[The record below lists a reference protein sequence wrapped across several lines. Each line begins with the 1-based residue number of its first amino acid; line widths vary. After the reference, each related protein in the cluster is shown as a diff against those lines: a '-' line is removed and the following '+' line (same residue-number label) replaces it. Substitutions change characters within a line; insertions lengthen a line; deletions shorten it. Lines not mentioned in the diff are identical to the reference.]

1 MDWNQAAPV
10 VLAAFLASLV
20 EFVEALTIVL
30 AAGLTRGWRS
40 ALAGAF
46 SGAVVL
52 AAIVVVLGPNLR
64 RVPLSILQLALGLL
78 LLAFGLRWLRK
89 AVLRAAGVKALHDE
103 EKIFAREKT
112 ELGGA
117 DHRLLWSARL
127 RGRGERAID
136 ALGFV
141 TSFKGVFVEGVEVV
155 FIVIATGAA
164 GGLLLPA
171 SAGALFAAI
180 VVVVLGFA
188 LHRPLA
194 RIPENALKFAVGVL
208 LSSFGVFW
216 IGEGAGFPWPG
227 GDWAIPLLLAVVL
240 VAALCAV
247 RAAKS
252 RSRVPA
258 LR

>member
-1 MDWNQAAPV
+1 
-10 VLAAFLASLV
+10 
-20 EFVEALTIVL
+20 
-30 AAGLTRGWRS
+30 
-40 ALAGAF
+40 AF

-52 AAIVVVLGPNLR
+52 AAIVALLGPNLR
-64 RVPLSILQLALGLL
+64 LVPLPKLQLALGLL
-78 LLAFGLRWLRK
+78 LLAFGLRWLWK
-89 AVLRAAGVKALHDE
+89 AVLRAAGVKALHNE
-103 EKIFAREKT
+103 EKIFERHKAVLQGGHEKVAHA
-112 ELGGA
+112 LVRA
-117 DHRLLWSARL
+117 ASRLVSTPFFHPAKSATSL
-127 RGRGERAID
+127 D
-136 ALGFV
+136 ALGFI
-141 TSFKGVFVEGVEVV
+141 TAFKGVFVEGVEVV

-171 SAGALFAAI
+171 GAGALFAAI
-180 VVVVLGFA
+180 VVAVLGFA

-194 RIPENALKFAVGVL
+194 RVPENALKFAVGVL

-227 GDWAIPLLLAVVL
+227 GDWAIPWLIAVVL

-252 RSRVPA
+252 RSRVPV

>member
-40 ALAGAF
+40 ALTGAF

-52 AAIVVVLGPNLR
+52 AAIVALLGPNLR
-64 RVPLSILQLALGLL
+64 LVPLPKLQLALGLL
-78 LLAFGLRWLRK
+78 LLAFGLRWLWK
-89 AVLRAAGVKALHDE
+89 AVLRAAGVKAPHNE
-103 EKIFAREKT
+103 EKIFERHKAV
-112 ELGGA
+112 LQGFGGA
-117 DHRLLWSARL
+117 DHRFLWSANSIRS
-127 RGRGERAID
+127 ID

-141 TSFKGVFVEGVEVV
+141 TAFKGVFVEGVEVV

-171 SAGALFAAI
+171 GAGALFAAI
-180 VVVVLGFA
+180 VVAVLGFA

-194 RIPENALKFAVGVL
+194 RVPENALKFAVGVL

-227 GDWAIPLLLAVVL
+227 GDWAIPWLIAVVL

-252 RSRVPA
+252 RSRVPV